1 MRYQPTDLPNRSHVG
16 PKWNRYYLRSVQLV
30 LQATHGVVS
39 GEPDFYK
46 AAFGA
51 SHQEFDEILFRP
63 HHMIFNRHW
72 YERYEGRRE
81 LDDYR
86 AVLHRVSSSER
97 AELIQF
103 LSTRMPAD
111 YARDLRE
118 LPKHLR
124 QLAQFYVPI
133 SKYSE
138 AEIRRMQQDR
148 LKSERTAHMGLTSE
162 EIVEDAGLEDDEVV
176 RSERTQ
182 TRKRTKEAA

>member
-51 SHQEFDEILFRP
+51 SHQEFEDILFRP
-63 HHMIFNRHW
+63 HHMIFSRHW
-72 YERYEGRRE
+72 YERYDGRGE

-97 AELIQF
+97 AELIEF
-103 LSTRMPAD
+103 LSARMPAD

-118 LPKHLR
+118 LPKNLR
-124 QLAQFYVPI
+124 RLAQFYVPI